1 MSRVG
6 TPVPTRHIY
15 SRSVCCVATRS
26 NSALGRNH
34 SLRPRSTLIERTR
47 QMFPPLYQLTP
58 DQIRAIQERQ
68 RQDQLRLKQLLAD
81 ALRSAAPIAP
91 PPSRSNAPVNPQPSN
106 HTTARNLDA
115 VSGHFVAPG
124 YAAAHPRTT
133 ELDHMTTPSIRNG
146 PTRFVYQRT
155 DTGHYVTEEFARQY
169 PHVTVRTRVPITSR

>member
-1 MSRVG
+1 MSRVD
-6 TPVPTRHIY
+6 TPVPTRPSS

-58 DQIRAIQERQ
+58 SQIRTLQERQ
-68 RQDQLRLKQLLAD
+68 RQDQLRLSQLLAA
-81 ALRSAAPIAP
+81 ALRSAPPVAP
-91 PPSRSNAPVNPQPSN
+91 PPRSYVPVNPRPSS
-106 HTTARNLDA
+106 HEMARNRDA
-115 VSGHFVAPG
+115 VSGHFVTPR

-133 ELDHMTTPSIRNG
+133 ELDHMTTPSIRSG

-155 DTGHYVTEEFARQY
+155 DNGHYVTEDFARQY
-169 PHVTVRTRVPITSR
+169 PHVTVRTRVPIPSR